1 MKNTYYLMRH
11 GWSESNEL
19 HVIAC
24 SPEGSLE
31 GFGLTDKGRYQAAKA
46 ADIFAKVVAQKPI
59 IYSSDFL
66 RARQTAEA
74 VASVCHSKVITDV
87 RLRERNL
94 GELDGASADDYYK
107 VWDAEPDP
115 DAHPLNSESLRQIV
129 GRVMSLIDD
138 CEQNYIERVVLLV
151 SHGDPL
157 VAINSYVMHGD
168 YRPPIHYIGNA
179 EIRRIDEAAPTVSV
193 E

>member
-24 SPEGSLE
+24 SPERSLE
-31 GFGLTDKGRYQAAKA
+31 GFGLTKKGKRQVQQAAKA
-46 ADIFAKVVAQKPI
+46 FTKIVHQTPI

-74 VASVCHSKVITDV
+74 AADV
-87 RLRERNL
+87 FGTSILFDSRLRERNL
-94 GELDGASADDYYK
+94 GKLDGASADDYYK

-115 DAHPLNSESLRQIV
+115 DARPLHSESLRQMV
-129 GRVMSLIDD
+129 DRVKSLIED
-138 CEQNYIERVVLLV
+138 CEQKYNEKVVLFV

-157 VAINSYVMHGD
+157 VAINSYIIHGD
-168 YRPPIHYIGNA
+168 YRPPIHYMGNG
-179 EIRRIDEAAPTVSV
+179 EIRRIDQSKSAILV

>member
-1 MKNTYYLMRH
+1 MRNTYYLMRH
-11 GWSESNEL
+11 GWSESNEQ

-31 GFGLTDKGRYQAAKA
+31 GFGLTEKGRNQAKQAAEAFSK
-46 ADIFAKVVAQKPI
+46 IVNQEPI

-66 RARQTAEA
+66 RALQTAEA
-74 VASVCHSKVITDV
+74 VAGVCHSNVITDV

-115 DAHPLNSESLRQIV
+115 DAHPLNSESLRQMV
-129 GRVMSLIDD
+129 GRVKSLIDD
-138 CEQNYIERVVLLV
+138 CEQKYNERVVMFV

-179 EIRRIDEAAPTVSV
+179 EIRRIDEATPTVSV